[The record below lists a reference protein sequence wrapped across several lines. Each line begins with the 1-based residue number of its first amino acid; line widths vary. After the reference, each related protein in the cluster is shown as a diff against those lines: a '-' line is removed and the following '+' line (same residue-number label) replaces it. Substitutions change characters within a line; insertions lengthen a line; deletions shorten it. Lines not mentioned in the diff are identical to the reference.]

1 MINRKERMRKKIM
14 KANNVKRVLTTILA
28 ATLAATSVTAC
39 GSGSSNTSADVAG
52 NSNDNANAA
61 ATESNGDVTVI
72 NAVTGGTPK
81 PYISVEEDGSYS
93 GYDIEVLQAVF
104 DRLPQYS
111 LNLQT
116 AEFDAIFSGL
126 TAGNYQIAVNN
137 FSYNEKRAESYYYS
151 FPYDEIKY
159 VFVQRADDEPLTSLQ
174 DAADRGYKIEAGA
187 GVNVTNAIEKWN
199 EENPDSQIEIIYTE
213 ADLSVVFEHIQD
225 GTSDF
230 RVDDLPIYNSYIEEF
245 GFDGLQKSELSAEE
259 TAKFS
264 TALDAYF
271 LFPLNDEGAALREDV
286 NKVLKE
292 LQADGTLE
300 ELSQKYFGA
309 DQVPSA
315 DKFETP
321 IN

>member
-1 MINRKERMRKKIM
+1 MINKKERMRKKIM
-14 KANNVKRVLTTILA
+14 KANIVKRVLTTILA

-39 GSGSSNTSADVAG
+39 GSGSSNTSADAAG
-52 NSNDNANAA
+52 NSNDNANE
-61 ATESNGDVTVI
+61 ATENSGDVTVI
-72 NAVTGGTPK
+72 NAVTGGSPK

-230 RVDDLPIYNSYIEEF
+230 RVDDLPIYNNYIEEF

-315 DKFETP
+315 EKFETP

>member
-1 MINRKERMRKKIM
+1 M
-14 KANNVKRVLTTILA
+14 
-28 ATLAATSVTAC
+28 
-39 GSGSSNTSADVAG
+39 
-52 NSNDNANAA
+52 
-61 ATESNGDVTVI
+61 
-72 NAVTGGTPK
+72 
-81 PYISVEEDGSYS
+81 EEDGSYS

-104 DRLPQYS
+104 DRLPRYS

-199 EENPDSQIEIIYTE
+199 EENPESQIEIIYTE

-245 GFDGLQKSELSAEE
+245 GFDGLQKTELSADE

-292 LQADGTLE
+292 LQEDGTLE

-315 DKFETP
+315 DEFETP